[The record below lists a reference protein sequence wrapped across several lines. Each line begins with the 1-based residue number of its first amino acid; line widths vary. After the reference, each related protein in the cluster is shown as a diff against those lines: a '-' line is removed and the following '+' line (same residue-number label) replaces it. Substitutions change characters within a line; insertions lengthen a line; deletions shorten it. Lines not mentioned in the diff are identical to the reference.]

1 MDELEEP
8 RCSPLSRTVKC
19 RDALLHIEIY
29 PDGEG
34 GWYLA
39 VMNEQRVAS
48 HWTEPFKTERSAL
61 REALKTIRE
70 EGPEGFVMET
80 PYKDVLQ

>member
-8 RCSPLSRTVKC
+8 GYSPLSRTVKC
-19 RDALLHIEIY
+19 RNALLHIQIY
-29 PDGEG
+29 EDGEG
-34 GWYLA
+34 GWSLA
-39 VMNEQRVAS
+39 VTNEQRVTS
-48 HWTEPFKTERSAL
+48 YWTESFKTEKAAL
-61 REALKTIRE
+61 REALRTIKE

>member
-29 PDGEG
+29 EDGEG
-34 GWYLA
+34 GWRLA
-39 VMNEQRVAS
+39 VTNEQRVTS

-61 REALKTIRE
+61 REALRTIRE